1 MNLKEKLL
9 YSSFEYKDDVLY
21 KVIEDFHFFYL
32 KLSNK
37 KEVIAICLNKA
48 LLHKN
53 DLKVINKKFKGVAR
67 IYSDNLLLRN
77 DVIYIDLLSSLI
89 HKLVYTLRPK
99 LPALFRS
106 FCST

>member
-53 DLKVINKKFKGVAR
+53 DLKVINKK
-67 IYSDNLLLRN
+67 
-77 DVIYIDLLSSLI
+77 
-89 HKLVYTLRPK
+89 
-99 LPALFRS
+99 
-106 FCST
+106 